1 MDRDFI
7 EKVREA
13 TDITKLMA
21 ERGIKLVRS
30 GRRLRGLC
38 PFHRE
43 KAPSFYVEPDL
54 GLYHCFGCGASGDAI
69 KFVMETEGMAFP
81 EALDYLAERFG
92 VPKPVTARAQE
103 RPRPIEALEFA
114 VKFFH
119 EKLLSE
125 EGAQALGYLKS
136 RGISGESVNDFALGY
151 APGNNALLRA
161 AHVQG
166 FGVDELAAG
175 GLVSRN
181 QDGDWFDF
189 FRRRIV
195 FPVYSPSGRNIL
207 GFSARALGD
216 EEPKYLNTPETPY
229 FKKGELL
236 YGLWKARQDIR
247 KAERAI
253 LVEGNLDVVLS
264 HQAGFTNAVAPL
276 GTALTPSQARLLR
289 KYTEKVI
296 IAFDGD
302 AAGKAAARR
311 GIPHLVQE
319 GLLVKVA
326 CLPEGEDPA
335 SLVTAGRTD
344 ELGGLLDSSE
354 DWLAFLKSLY
364 PDSLDGKK
372 GFEAELMGIM
382 KPLPPEEREAYLSRA
397 RELLG
402 YSEDWVS
409 GVNRRL
415 SEGKTTEKPPREG
428 EKGQGEREMILMSHA
443 IARAGEESFASG
455 LAMIDPG
462 DLTHPGARRLLELHR
477 EGKGLDEIIRDEGLG
492 GTVSAI
498 LTGETGLQ
506 EDIRT
511 SFARLTLETIYRG
524 LARAISD
531 AEAAGDRNR
540 ANEAMA
546 RRTLLRRSISI
557 LQNLSDRRSL
567 RYPRRRNVIVKRLLG
582 IIPVIALG
590 APAQGHGDDPGAV
603 TESFVSTRTE
613 LDRIETLLAGINDP
627 GWEDELSGGEENTKE
642 NKGAETHGREK
653 R

>member
-13 TDITKLMA
+13 TDITQLMA

-54 GLYHCFGCGASGDAI
+54 GLYYCFGCGASGDAI
-69 KFVMETEGMAFP
+69 KFVMETEAMAFP

-92 VPKPVTARAQE
+92 VPKPETAKAKE

-119 EKLLSE
+119 EKLLSGE
-125 EGAQALGYLKS
+125 ASPALEYLKS
-136 RGISGESVNDFALGY
+136 RGVAVEGVNDFALGY

-161 AHVQG
+161 AHLEG
-166 FGVDELAAG
+166 FGVDELAAA

-189 FRRRIV
+189 FRHRIV

-216 EEPKYLNTPETPY
+216 EEPKYLNTSETPY

-236 YGLWKARQDIR
+236 YGLWRARQEIR
-247 KAERAI
+247 KAEEAL
-253 LVEGNLDVVLS
+253 LVEGNLDVILA
-264 HQAGFTNAVAPL
+264 HQAGFRNAVAPL

-289 KYTEKVI
+289 KYAGKVV

-302 AAGKAAARR
+302 EAGKAAARR
-311 GIPHLVQE
+311 GLPYLVQE

-326 CLPEGEDPA
+326 RLPEGEDPA
-335 SLVTAGRTD
+335 SL
-344 ELGGLLDSSE
+344 LSSE
-354 DWLAFLKSLY
+354 KRETLEKSMADGIDWLMFLFGFY
-364 PDSLDGKK
+364 TDSLDGKK

-382 KPLPPEEREAYLSRA
+382 KLLPPDEREAFLSRA

-409 GVNRRL
+409 SVNQRL
-415 SEGKTTEKPPREG
+415 SDGGAKENPSAEGK
-428 EKGQGEREMILMSHA
+428 KGQSKKEMILMSHA
-443 IARAGEESFASG
+443 IARANEESFASG
-455 LAMIDPG
+455 LAMIDPA
-462 DLTHPGARRLLELHR
+462 DLTDPGARRLLELHR
-477 EGKGLDEIIRDEGLG
+477 EGKSLDEIIRDEDLG

-498 LTGETGLQ
+498 LTGEAVLQ

-511 SFARLTLETIYRG
+511 SFAILALERICSSLQRKIKEAESAGETD
-524 LARAISD
+524 RAK
-531 AEAAGDRNR
+531 
-540 ANEAMA
+540 EAME
-546 RRTLLRRSISI
+546 RQTLLKRSTSI
-557 LQNLSDRRSL
+557 LRHLSDRRSL
-567 RYPRRRNVIVKRLLG
+567 RYPKRRNAIAKRLLE
-582 IIPVIALG
+582 IIQVVADPNSDPVVITG
-590 APAQGHGDDPGAV
+590 MF
-603 TESFVSTRTE
+603 SSTRAE

-627 GWEDELSGGEENTKE
+627 DWEDKVSGGDKNTEEKKE
-642 NKGAETHGREK
+642 AETHGREK